1 MMLNDQLRFMKLTEQ
16 LLEIHVQ
23 LVCRGTLGVRHPTEF
38 SSVLTET
45 AEVEL

>member
-1 MMLNDQLRFMKLTEQ
+1 MMLNDQLRFVKLTEQ

-23 LVCRGTLGVRHPTEF
+23 LVCRGTLGLRHPTEF

-45 AEVEL
+45 VEMKL